1 MGLRWPTS
9 CPSNVKARS
18 AKIPRF
24 GIAKIAKMTSLMNL
38 DGIRDQL
45 TPVFRDVMDR
55 DDIVL
60 SDTLTADDV
69 EEWDSLSHIRLMV
82 TIEKQFSVRFTNAEI
97 EGLKDVGELVRLIAK
112 KKQDQTRAGT
122 PGG

>member
-1 MGLRWPTS
+1 
-9 CPSNVKARS
+9 
-18 AKIPRF
+18 
-24 GIAKIAKMTSLMNL
+24 MNL

-60 SDTLTADDV
+60 SDALTAEDV

-82 TIEKQFSVRFTNAEI
+82 AVEKRFSVRFTNAEI
-97 EGLKDVGELVRLIAK
+97 AGLKDVGELVRLIAMK
-112 KKQDQTRAGT
+112 RQDRNT
-122 PGG
+122 